1 MPPRRSRSSSP
12 DAPPAKR
19 ASSAGSSVS
28 GYDSET
34 PDEITNEALFRACRA
49 YGLGEQFNAAAQDE
63 GTFAEWLDELPI
75 EVAAATARL
84 LKHHARSGA
93 WIEITP
99 GSPTA
104 RPRALAATATAALT
118 RARTAYQTCRSR
130 PTVATST
137 PLSSPRNPRSHTVH
151 ACVMHAL

>member
-84 LKHHARSGA
+84 LKSTTRALHGA
-93 WIEITP
+93 WIEIHP
-99 GSPTA
+99 GSPSQA
-104 RPRALAATATAALT
+104 PRPRAG
-118 RARTAYQTCRSR
+118 RDRDRG
-130 PTVATST
+130 PH
-137 PLSSPRNPRSHTVH
+137 SSPNCLSDVPEPSD
-151 ACVMHAL
+151 CSD